1 MKARLHILYTIVLV
15 CLTFRS
21 TNSWQIRPHKRR
33 PHPAVWLASVT
44 DEDSTSATS
53 PATLRSITFCNIP
66 KDQEPDVLADFLL
79 ELGACSAA
87 VTDADAGTALE
98 QPLFSEPG
106 ATPWQDSLHWAAPVW
121 NRCNVTAHFG
131 ASTDLAW
138 MMEMVQE
145 SFPDHQFPIPDG
157 VTNIPDRD
165 WVVHVQSSWKPIVVG
180 GKFVLRFPW
189 HTEKDV
195 AQALKQVAVTDDTT
209 VQLFLQGGIAFGTG
223 EHPTTQLCLQWLD
236 RTLQQH
242 SSTSSSSLRILDYG
256 AGSGVLG
263 LAACKLCPSATA
275 TGVDIDVDAC
285 RIANQNALD
294 NNVPMRNYLPPLW
307 LESADEGSK
316 ALWLQAHAQVHST
329 RHQRGDGADEDA
341 LSILWPE
348 EEPSD
353 GFDVCVANILAGPL
367 ITLAPTLQSMM
378 RAGAPIG
385 MSGILAH
392 QGTQVVEAFTE
403 AGFLDM
409 QVTDELDGW
418 VLVTGR
424 KADTERT

>member
-1 MKARLHILYTIVLV
+1 MKLRLDILYNIVLV
-15 CLTFRS
+15 CTTVRT
-21 TNSWQIRPHKRR
+21 TNSWQIRPHKRQT
-33 PHPAVWLASVT
+33 HSAVRFGSIA
-44 DEDSTSATS
+44 DEDFSTTN
-53 PATLRSITFCNIP
+53 PAALRSVTFCNIP
-66 KDQEPDVLADFLL
+66 KNQEPDVLADFLL
-79 ELGACSAA
+79 ELGACSAS

-106 ATPWQDSLHWAAPVW
+106 ATAWHDSLHWAAPVW

-138 MMEMVQE
+138 MMEMVQQ
-145 SFPDHQFPIPDG
+145 SFPDHQFPVPED

-180 GKFVLRFPW
+180 DKFVLRFPW
-189 HTEKDV
+189 HTEEDV
-195 AQALKQVAVTDDTT
+195 TQALKQASVTNDNDA

-236 RTLQQH
+236 RTLQQQPPIP
-242 SSTSSSSLRILDYG
+242 SSSSPLRILDYG

-285 RIANQNALD
+285 RIANQNAVE
-294 NNVPMRNYLPPLW
+294 NRVRMRNYLPPLW

-316 ALWLQAHAQVHST
+316 ALWLQAHAQVRST
-329 RHQRGDGADEDA
+329 HHERGDGTGEGAA
-341 LSILWPE
+341 SILWPE

-353 GFDVCVANILAGPL
+353 GFDICVANILAGPL

-392 QGTQVVEAFTE
+392 QGTQVVEAFAR

-409 QVTDELDGW
+409 QVADEANGW
-418 VLVTGR
+418 VLVTGH
-424 KADTERT
+424 KANK